1 MGAAFEQCEAGM
13 FFVEMIK
20 RIKTTKIRWEQDT
33 GILRQATD
41 RRGGDLQK
49 SSCRQEETETGI
61 PGQETDRRGGDQK
74 SSCRQEE
81 TETGIPGQETDRRGG
96 DQKSSGRQDATETGA
111 GNRKVV
117 GIPEQETGK
126 CWRYQRI

>member
-41 RRGGDLQK
+41 RRGGD
-49 SSCRQEETETGI
+49 
-61 PGQETDRRGGDQK
+61 
-74 SSCRQEE
+74 
-81 TETGIPGQETDRRGG
+81 
-96 DQKSSGRQDATETGA
+96 QKSSGRQDATETGA

-126 CWRYQRI
+126 WWRYQRI

>member
-20 RIKTTKIRWEQDT
+20 RIKTTKIRWELDT
-33 GILRQATD
+33 GILRQA
-41 RRGGDLQK
+41 
-49 SSCRQEETETGI
+49 
-61 PGQETDRRGGDQK
+61 TDRRGGDQK

-126 CWRYQRI
+126 WWRYQRI